1 VPGCSSEGASRVAGL
16 ADGTRVRA
24 INSRARER
32 KGTGGAGKGGAFT
45 LAATGI
51 RARPTINSARILR
64 FYFCPEIGPPNSQA
78 EPPLNAALNR
88 GHTDEAGLRP
98 DGMRPA
104 RPRVPHSKEQIL
116 HGEHGLEP
124 DKEGKKTDLTK
135 TARIPQQG
143 EENHGSFPA
152 TSIARFPERQRQTER
167 EERSGGGSNEQAE
180 FGGAHLRREHPPA
193 CGTTGRRRV
202 PRKATRWVWEVGG
215 MGADRSPPS
224 PSSRA

>member
-1 VPGCSSEGASRVAGL
+1 MPGCSSEGASRVAGL

-51 RARPTINSARILR
+51 RARRTINSARILR

-124 DKEGKKTDLTK
+124 DEEGKNRSNKKRHEFL
-135 TARIPQQG
+135 
-143 EENHGSFPA
+143 N
-152 TSIARFPERQRQTER
+152 R
-167 EERSGGGSNEQAE
+167 EKKNMGVSQ
-180 FGGAHLRREHPPA
+180 PPA
-193 CGTTGRRRV
+193 SPVFQRERRAEWGR
-202 PRKATRWVWEVGG
+202 EQ
-215 MGADRSPPS
+215 
-224 PSSRA
+224 